1 MRRRARGEG
10 GPQRLEL
17 LGWRHEQAAQVARAL
32 AIAALLADASLLL
45 RGERRRLTEGEAT
58 VLHAWS
64 VDVSDALVRESE
76 KRADVR
82 GSLGKLREQRT
93 TFGFPS
99 RLSRGRRSALADS
112 EH

>member
-1 MRRRARGEG
+1 
-10 GPQRLEL
+10 
-17 LGWRHEQAAQVARAL
+17 
-32 AIAALLADASLLL
+32 
-45 RGERRRLTEGEAT
+45 

-76 KRADVR
+76 KRADVL